1 MQKRQ
6 SIEKGY
12 FIEGYFNDWK
22 GNLSY
27 TCPWNIVSLEL
38 TLTLQLY
45 SCKCDLAKA
54 MKNTI

>member
-22 GNLSY
+22 GKLSY
-27 TCPWNIVSLEL
+27 VPIE
-38 TLTLQLY
+38 
-45 SCKCDLAKA
+45 
-54 MKNTI
+54 